1 MRGNLKKA
9 RVKAGMTQQQVA
21 DYLHVSL
28 RHYKFIEAGTVTGN
42 VTLWDALEDRFHVHQ
57 RVLRET
63 SPEQA
68 ADQLT
73 HKANP
78 LS

>member
-1 MRGNLKKA
+1 MRHNLKNA
-9 RVKAGMTQQQVA
+9 RLKAGMTQQQVA

-28 RHYKFIEAGTVTGN
+28 RHYKFMEAGTVTGN

-63 SPEQA
+63 SPGPTA
-68 ADQLT
+68 NQLT
-73 HKANP
+73 HKAGP
-78 LS
+78 PS